1 MIYKCYRSVNTYHLA
16 AESST
21 DAYETC
27 TAASDHR
34 VFSLKLPGRSANP
47 LHAGRLLTATS
58 QSVQQTKQY
67 AMDGLGSVAKAV
79 YVTRQGMVEL
89 GRELRFKV
97 LPAGKKP
104 VGTWSDSADSRGLIS
119 SEPWNEGSMLQYNE
133 SICHLQDFHC
143 YQNAVVL
150 IDFIQGSGKIYFAL
164 WELCSRSRY
173 FDYQKHLIVQTGL
186 RCKDYYLVD
195 NDLGTVVYRWKPAAE
210 KAVFRLH
217 CHRV

>member
-67 AMDGLGSVAKAV
+67 ALDGLGSVAKAV
-79 YVTRQGMVEL
+79 YVTRQGMAEQGKRAEVRL
-89 GRELRFKV
+89 

-104 VGTWSDSADSRGLIS
+104 VGTWSDSANSRGFIS
-119 SEPWNEGSMLQYNE
+119 SEPLKHAAVQQFY
-133 SICHLQDFHC
+133 LPFTRFHC
-143 YQNAVVL
+143 YQNALVL
-150 IDFIQGSGKIYFAL
+150 IDL
-164 WELCSRSRY
+164 M
-173 FDYQKHLIVQTGL
+173 
-186 RCKDYYLVD
+186 
-195 NDLGTVVYRWKPAAE
+195 
-210 KAVFRLH
+210 
-217 CHRV
+217 